1 MLFDSLPPATQKR
14 RCAQKGCMPGV
25 LLVALSWLLCLRRRG
40 ASCQVL
46 GSRGRPRE
54 AEVRLLPSGWVL
66 TKLCGRA
73 MTPGLVASS
82 EFESA

>member
-1 MLFDSLPPATQKR
+1 
-14 RCAQKGCMPGV
+14 MPGV